1 MAEPTPEQQAEQ
13 QSEQQHEQQS
23 EQQHE
28 RYAAIEL
35 LYSEGR
41 WPEVLAAG
49 EALLASLATLQH
61 QPLRCRLQLLIGHT
75 LLYGLAD
82 PDGAEQ
88 RYRAVLQNSDDAVVR
103 EIADR
108 GLQDCSEQGPAAAE
122 RKPAAAAM
130 PWLADLDA
138 GPQPAAAPEPIAA
151 SSITEEPEPRTAPLS
166 ASAVNTLALLRQPNP
181 SQLDPEAMAEL
192 ARGLL
197 EVVLD

>member
-13 QSEQQHEQQS
+13 QHDQPS

-49 EALLASLATLQH
+49 EALLTCLAPDQQ
-61 QPLRCRLQLLIGHT
+61 QPLRSRLQLLIGHT

-82 PDGAEQ
+82 PGGAEQ

-108 GLQDCSEQGPAAAE
+108 GLQHCREQGPAAAE
-122 RKPAAAAM
+122 HKPAAAAM

-138 GPQPAAAPEPIAA
+138 GPQPAAAPEPTAA
-151 SSITEEPEPRTAPLS
+151 ISVTEEPEPRTASPS
-166 ASAVNTLALLRQPNP
+166 ASALNTLALLRQPDP
-181 SQLDPEAMAEL
+181 SQLDPDAMAEL